1 MLRRW
6 NFSLTLQVPFWLLLT
21 SYAGTYSSPR
31 LPKTS
36 TYYLLSPRS
45 SPQGKMPQSLNHVWI
60 KKEARMLGAIQIA
73 SGVINLFLGM
83 IWARLL
89 VSQLDTFG
97 KTYIPIAGVSAY
109 GVWSSFFFV
118 IAGFCTMMLEK
129 TRERCWMTHTIFTN
143 VLSSCIALIGLLL
156 ISLELA
162 IFSSSKKRV
171 IWPQKCGKLL
181 SEYLWLFTS
190 LQFLVSCVVMHW
202 ILKAKYRR

>member
-1 MLRRW
+1 MRGQSGANTGRKG
-6 NFSLTLQVPFWLLLT
+6 FICVTPSPKSHSLFVSWEPACKQSFQPPTAQAP
-21 SYAGTYSSPR
+21 
-31 LPKTS
+31 
-36 TYYLLSPRS
+36 
-45 SPQGKMPQSLNHVWI
+45 PQ
-60 KKEARMLGAIQIA
+60 
-73 SGVINLFLGM
+73 
-83 IWARLL
+83 
-89 VSQLDTFG
+89 
-97 KTYIPIAGVSAY
+97 VSAWGSSCSLSEAALSATTAALEQLEQGM
-109 GVWSSFFFV
+109 GVPSEEAAPSQR
-118 IAGFCTMMLEK
+118 ALLPGLPEQKGFCTMMLEK

>member
-21 SYAGTYSSPR
+21 SYAGTYSSPWP
-31 LPKTS
+31 PKTS
-36 TYYLLSPRS
+36 TYHLLSPRS

-60 KKEARMLGAIQIA
+60 KKEARMLG
-73 SGVINLFLGM
+73 
-83 IWARLL
+83 
-89 VSQLDTFG
+89 
-97 KTYIPIAGVSAY
+97 
-109 GVWSSFFFV
+109 FV

>member
-21 SYAGTYSSPR
+21 SYAGTYSSPWP
-31 LPKTS
+31 PKTS
-36 TYYLLSPRS
+36 TYHLLSPRS

-109 GVWSSFFFV
+109 GVWSSFF
-118 IAGFCTMMLEK
+118 
-129 TRERCWMTHTIFTN
+129 MTHTIFTN